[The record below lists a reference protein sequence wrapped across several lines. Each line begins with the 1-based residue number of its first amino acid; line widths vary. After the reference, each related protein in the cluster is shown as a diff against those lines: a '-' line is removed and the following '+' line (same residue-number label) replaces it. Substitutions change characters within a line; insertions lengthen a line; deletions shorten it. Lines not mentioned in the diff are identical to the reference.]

1 MANPLKGEVGFK
13 AGSGD
18 FVLVYDFNALC
29 TLEEDL
35 GVGVE
40 EIGEKL
46 NSVSSL
52 RTVFRAGLEAKHGR
66 MTDIEAGN
74 LIHQVGLTKAGDLV
88 VKALK
93 AAFPEASAGG
103 KGKAKAGATG
113 GTGPKP

>member
-1 MANPLKGEVGFK
+1 MANPLKGEVGFTV
-13 AGSGD
+13 AGGD
-18 FVLVYDFNALC
+18 FVLAYDFNALC

-66 MTDIEAGN
+66 MTDIEAGRM
-74 LIHQVGLTKAGDLV
+74 IHEVGVQKAGELV
-88 VKALK
+88 VKAIQG
-93 AAFPEASAGG
+93 AFPAASTE
-103 KGKAKAGATG
+103 GKAKAGAKA

>member
-13 AGSGD
+13 VAGGD
-18 FVLVYDFNALC
+18 FVLAYDFNALC

-66 MTDIEAGN
+66 MTDIEAGR
-74 LIHQVGLTKAGDLV
+74 LIHEVGV
-88 VKALK
+88 VKAGEMVVK
-93 AAFPEASAGG
+93 AIQAAFPAPSAE
-103 KGKAKAGATG
+103 GKAKGAAKA
-113 GTGPKP
+113 GTGPRP